1 VTGASKNDRRVGG
14 NDRRVGGNDRRVGGD
29 HYSYEHYR
37 SRDVAEGFDA
47 LRFGGPIGRLIQ
59 DTQQALLLRAL
70 APIKGRRVLDVGT
83 GTGRAAL
90 AFAREGAIV
99 TGVDASA
106 EMLAV
111 AERHAAEEGLA
122 ATFRVG
128 DAHQLPFAD
137 REFDA
142 AVSLRVIMH
151 TPNWRQCVSELCRV
165 SNARIVVD
173 FPALGSFATIES
185 ILRRVRKSMGGN
197 VEAYRTLRESAV
209 REVLAASGF
218 RVVETHRQFVLP
230 INFHKLFNSTLFTTS
245 IEGSFEAIG
254 VLRLLGSP
262 VTMVAER

>member
-1 VTGASKNDRRVGG
+1 MSETPK
-14 NDRRVGGNDRRVGGD
+14 D

-47 LRFGGPIGRLIQ
+47 LRFGGPIGQLIQ
-59 DTQQALLLRAL
+59 ETQQTLLLRAL
-70 APIKGRRVLDVGT
+70 APMAGRRILDVGT

-90 AFAREGAIV
+90 AFAREGAVV

-111 AERHAAEEGLA
+111 AERHASEQGLA
-122 ATFRVG
+122 ATFKVG

-165 SNARIVVD
+165 SSGRVVVD
-173 FPALGSFATIES
+173 FPALGSFASIES
-185 ILRRVRKSMGGN
+185 VLRRVRKAMGGET
-197 VEAYRTLRESAV
+197 EAYRVIREAAV
-209 REVLAASGF
+209 REVLTASGF
-218 RVVETHRQFVLP
+218 RVVEMHRQFVLP
-230 INFHKLFNSTLFTTS
+230 INFHKLFNSVLFTTS
-245 IEGSFEAIG
+245 IEGAFEAIG

-262 VTMVAER
+262 VTVVAER

>member
-1 VTGASKNDRRVGG
+1 MTGGPN
-14 NDRRVGGNDRRVGGD
+14 D

-37 SRDVAEGFDA
+37 SKAVAEGFDA
-47 LRFGGPIGRLIQ
+47 LRFGGPIGQLIQ
-59 DTQQALLLRAL
+59 ETQQALLLRAL
-70 APIKGRRVLDVGT
+70 SPIGGRRVIDVGT

-111 AERHAAEEGLA
+111 AERQATEQGLA

-128 DAHQLPFAD
+128 DAHHLPFAD

-151 TPNWRQCVSELCRV
+151 TPNWRQCVGELCRV
-165 SNARIVVD
+165 SNGRVIVD
-173 FPALGSFATIES
+173 FPAMGSVASVESLVRRARQGLGGKT
-185 ILRRVRKSMGGN
+185 
-197 VEAYRTLRESAV
+197 EAYRTLREAAV
-209 REVLAASGF
+209 RDVLTSAGF
-218 RVVETHRQFVLP
+218 RVIETHRQFVLP
-230 INFHKLFNSTLFTTS
+230 INFHKLFNSLAMTRTVEGTLAAV
-245 IEGSFEAIG
+245 GL
-254 VLRLLGSP
+254 LRLLGSP